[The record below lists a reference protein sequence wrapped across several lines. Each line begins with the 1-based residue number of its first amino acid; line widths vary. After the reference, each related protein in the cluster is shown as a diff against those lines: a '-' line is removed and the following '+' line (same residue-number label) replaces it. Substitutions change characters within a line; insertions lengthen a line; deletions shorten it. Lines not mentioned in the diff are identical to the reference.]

1 VFIFLEPS
9 HSLLPL
15 PPDVNTEETR
25 CGMYGRQSF
34 TWGDVMVVMAAKF
47 RMVLTPGIAEEIARG
62 KRAER
67 NLEKKNTAGRQY
79 DGCFLI
85 SVHNLQKP

>member
-1 VFIFLEPS
+1 
-9 HSLLPL
+9 
-15 PPDVNTEETR
+15 
-25 CGMYGRQSF
+25 
-34 TWGDVMVVMAAKF
+34 
-47 RMVLTPGIAEEIARG
+47 MVLTPGIAEEIARG